1 MLSRRQTL
9 LFCVLALLTG
19 LVGCERTP
27 EPAAELDKVVPTPA
41 TAETKSEKKS
51 VDAAPELVTNPIRFT
66 LKDSTGCDDR
76 CASFEVEW
84 IEFPR
89 EAALNSLVLDQVSA
103 PTELPTKAALSKQGQ
118 DFLRDAMEAQEPW
131 EQIFKVSVLPGVANI
146 SVIEVVAYSY
156 TGGAHG
162 MTTISTIN
170 FDRATKQT
178 LNLSDVLLPEKD
190 AQFWHIAR
198 RVHQEW
204 MAKQEDAQS
213 YEGWP
218 FVPTSMF
225 LLTPEGLVLQY
236 DPYAIGPYSMGTP
249 TITIS
254 YERLRDVLKP
264 SYLLER

>member
-1 MLSRRQTL
+1 MQTRRLTL
-9 LFCVLALLTG
+9 PLCVLALLSA
-19 LVGCERTP
+19 LAGCERTP
-27 EPAAELDKVVPTPA
+27 EPSAASKQTPPA
-41 TAETKSEKKS
+41 TAKAQPEQKSR
-51 VDAAPELVTNPIRFT
+51 VAAADLVTNPIRFT

-84 IEFPR
+84 VEFPD
-89 EAALNSLVLDQVSA
+89 EPALNSVVLDQVSA
-103 PTELPTKAALSKQGQ
+103 PAEMPTKAALSRQGQ

-131 EQIFKVSVLPGVANI
+131 EQVFKVSVLPGLADV

-162 MTTISTIN
+162 MTSISTVN
-170 FDRATKQT
+170 FDRATKQI
-178 LNLSDVLLPEKD
+178 LSLSDVLLPDKE
-190 AQFWHIAR
+190 AQFWQITR

-204 MAKQEDAQS
+204 MAKQEDPHS
-213 YEGWP
+213 YDGWP

-249 TITIS
+249 TIAIS
-254 YERLRDVLKP
+254 YERLRDVLRP
-264 SYLLER
+264 SYLPER